1 MYQNLRAYFVICYGT
16 SNLHLEFL
24 TNVGLIDHSYCCDHV
39 FVFVE
44 NLNPSRPNPG
54 RREKIKSNFIPIQ
67 NFISMQLSEM
77 HETGMV
83 KKLLVNIDE
92 E

>member
-1 MYQNLRAYFVICYGT
+1 MYQNLKAYFVLCYGT
-16 SNLHLEFL
+16 SNLHVEFL
-24 TNVGLIDHSYCCDHV
+24 TNIGLIDHV